1 MTARRNRP
9 EQQIQCAVV
18 EYLRILENLGEL
30 LVFHPANGGARS
42 KAEGAIFKTLGV
54 LPGVPDL
61 VILFPGNRCAFVEIK
76 SAKGRLS
83 EAQQRFKNQ
92 VEHFGFE
99 YAECRSVTE
108 VEAFV
113 RRLIANPEHR
123 KGGQTG
129 IPPCRGYAR
138 TI

>member
-1 MTARRNRP
+1 MAPKKNRP
-9 EQQIQCAVV
+9 EQAIQRAVV
-18 EYLRILENLGEL
+18 QYLGIMENLGEL
-30 LVFHPANGGARS
+30 FYYAVPNGGLRS
-42 KAEGAIFKTLGV
+42 KIEASIFKSLGV
-54 LPGVPDL
+54 RAGVSDI
-61 VILFPGNRCAFVEIK
+61 VVMFPGGKCAFIEIK

-113 RRLIANPEHR
+113 RRLIANPEQR
-123 KGGQTG
+123 KG
-129 IPPCRGYAR
+129 AA
-138 TI
+138 